1 MKKHRAVIILF
12 CLAAL
17 WPAGGLSQKIWT
29 LGGRVVPGPLP
40 PSADGD
46 TPDLDRQSDLVYGE
60 AGGQEL
66 KLDFVKPSLCR
77 NQSVPLIVYIHGGGW
92 RSGDKTEAIEQNVV
106 KMAYQLGF
114 AVASINYRLA
124 PGSRFPAQIH
134 DCKQAIKFFRA
145 NASAFGVDPDWIA
158 AAGGSAGGHLAMLL
172 ATTDEHDGLEGTA
185 SPGISSRVIA
195 VVEYFGPTALFDV
208 LSLSSSDGL
217 SMAKDLLG
225 CNPVVCQEEARTA
238 SPITYVSSGDPP
250 ILIAHGDKDELVPYR
265 QAELFA
271 EELRLA
277 GNAGALIKVKNAN
290 HIFIPNPLFATI
302 TPSRYAIDF
311 ISVAHLAR
319 YLEPGLA
326 GDLNMDGRKNA
337 RDFRELWSCLGLI
350 GIGPGGAEAADYWNP
365 LADLVPDGIIDFK
378 DTQEFL
384 KRK

>member
-1 MKKHRAVIILF
+1 MKKRRAVIIF
-12 CLAAL
+12 VCIAAL

-40 PSADGD
+40 PSSDAD
-46 TPDLDRQSDLVYGE
+46 TPALDFRSGLIYGQ

-77 NQSVPLIVYIHGGGW
+77 DQSVPLIVYLHGGGW
-92 RSGDKTEAIEQNVV
+92 RSGDKSEAFAQNVI
-106 KMAYQLGF
+106 KMAFQLGF

-124 PGSRFPAQIH
+124 PASRFPAQLL
-134 DCKQAIKFFRA
+134 DCKQAIKFLRA
-145 NASAFGVDPDWIA
+145 NALSFGVDPDRIA

-172 ATTDEHDGLEGTA
+172 ATTDERDGFEGSD

-195 VVEYFGPTALFDV
+195 VVEHFGPTALYDV
-208 LSLSSSDGL
+208 PSLSSSEGL

-225 CNPVVCQEEARTA
+225 CNPVICQDEARAA
-238 SPITYVSSGDPP
+238 SPITYVSAGDPP

-271 EELRLA
+271 EELRRA

-290 HIFIPNPLFATI
+290 HIFIPNPILATI
-302 TPSRYAIDF
+302 TPTRETIDF

-337 RDFRELWSCLGLI
+337 RDFRELWSCLGLL

-365 LADLVPDGIIDFK
+365 LADLVPDGVIDFR